1 MSERRATNLNFSFT
15 QMADHLQIEPRTL
28 RAWNRHFAPALDA
41 DIDDDEPRYSGND
54 LAALTIAQRLL
65 DQGQDFDEVL
75 EHLAPS
81 LSGDAPSNSTDEID
95 LPHTDF
101 SVREYA
107 APELPMSL
115 DNSLDHADDQSFA
128 ISQMVGDAFRAIAT
142 GQQSMLNN
150 QTNLRDTLG
159 VVVQDNFNLKDENR
173 KLRERMVEVER
184 TLAEYQRREELRKER
199 LESRVRGLEGTVNAL
214 QQQVVQVM
222 QALRRQPPPQRRRR
236 GFFG

>member
-1 MSERRATNLNFSFT
+1 MSERRATNLTFSFT

-65 DQGQDFDEVL
+65 DRGQAFDEVL

-81 LSGDAPSNSTDEID
+81 PSQDTPSELADEID
-95 LPHTDF
+95 LPPTDF

-115 DNSLDHADDQSFA
+115 ENAEGQSFA
-128 ISQMVGDAFRAIAT
+128 VSQMVGDAFRAIAT

-150 QTNLRDTLG
+150 QSNLRDTLG
-159 VVVQDNFNLKDENR
+159 IVVQDNFNLKDENR

-199 LESRVRGLEGTVNAL
+199 LESRVRALEGTVNAL

-222 QALRRQPPPQRRRR
+222 QALRRQPPPQRKRR